1 MDRHLLKGMNAQ
13 KLEGSVEFAGE
24 LELLVKDGHHEV
36 NGDRNPDLALHRIGA
51 GTEVVFDTQVA
62 FDPFEE
68 EFDLPSRLVEL
79 GHGESGDLQVVGEE
93 DEMLGRLCI
102 EVAHSAQRVREV
114 GCCFGK
120 RRTPNLIAENTLQA
134 IPRERPMTGKAKIAF
149 GTSDEEGACQNDTSK
164 PSKVH
169 VAAIHHIE
177 GSRFEEQVVEPVNI
191 CIAGST
197 DVDAGRDRASQI
209 ELGMHLDPS
218 FGASKIG
225 PWEETQREI
234 DGGGIQSVNRVLQFQ
249 SEILSGVEDTR
260 LAHEAFGEI
269 FPESV
274 VPLLVGIGQ
283 SGLGN
288 SFSKTK
294 MVESFASGVETG
306 GDIAQSF
313 PPGQLRKGHADQLL
327 SATEMPNFALRVVAL
342 NQPGK
347 RLAIYQIEDLGED
360 VAARVHGRVSSKN
373 VAQSSNAWHPFWIA
387 NHSS

>member
-1 MDRHLLKGMNAQ
+1 MLKSWKVQ
-13 KLEGSVEFAGE
+13 SAGK
-24 LELLVKDGHHEV
+24 LELLVKDGHHQV
-36 NGDRNPDLALHRIGA
+36 NGHRDPDLCLHRV
-51 GTEVVFDTQVA
+51 GTSAEVVFDTQVA

-79 GHGESGDLQVVGEE
+79 GYGERRDLQVVGEE

-149 GTSDEEGACQNDTSK
+149 GASDEEGACQNDTSK

-177 GSRFEEQVVEPVNI
+177 GSRFEEQVVEQVKI
-191 CIAGST
+191 GLAGSR

-209 ELGMHLDPS
+209 ELGMHLDPGL
-218 FGASKIG
+218 GASEIC

-234 DGGGIQSVNRVLQFQ
+234 DGGGVEGINRVLQFQ
-249 SEILSGVEDTR
+249 SKILSGVKDAR
-260 LAHEAFGEI
+260 LAHESFGKI
-269 FPESV
+269 FPESP

-283 SGLGN
+283 GGLGN
-288 SFSKTK
+288 SLSKTK

-306 GDIAQSF
+306 GYVAQSF

-342 NQPGK
+342 DQTGESLPVD
-347 RLAIYQIEDLGED
+347 QIEDLGKD
-360 VAARVHGRVSSKN
+360 VAAGVHCHRSSPN
-373 VAQSSNAWHPFWIA
+373 DSPSSNPSHPFWIA
-387 NHSS
+387 THSS

>member
-1 MDRHLLKGMNAQ
+1 MDRNFLKRMNAQ
-13 KLEGSVEFAGE
+13 KLEGSMESAGE

-36 NGDRNPDLALHRIGA
+36 NGDRNPDLALHRIGTGA
-51 GTEVVFDTQVA
+51 EVVFDAQVA

-93 DEMLGRLCI
+93 DKMLGRLLV
-102 EVAHSAQRVREV
+102 EVAHPAQRIWEV
-114 GCCFGK
+114 GRCFGK
-120 RRTPNLIAENTLQA
+120 RWRSNLIAENTLQA
-134 IPRERPMTGKAKIAF
+134 IPRHRVMTGEAKIAL
-149 GTSDEEGACQNDTSK
+149 GPRDEEGACQNDTSK
-164 PSKVH
+164 PSKIH

-191 CIAGST
+191 CIAGSG

-225 PWEETQREI
+225 PREETQREI
-234 DGGGIQSVNRVLQFQ
+234 DGRGIQSVNRVLQFQ
-249 SEILSGVEDTR
+249 SEILSGVEQTR
-260 LAHEAFGEI
+260 LAHESFGEI
-269 FPESV
+269 FPESP

-283 SGLGN
+283 GGLGN
-288 SFSKTK
+288 SLSKTK
-294 MVESFASGVETG
+294 MVEGFASGVETG

-313 PPGQLRKGHADQLL
+313 PPGQLRKSHTDQLL

-342 NQPGK
+342 DQTGESLPVD
-347 RLAIYQIEDLGED
+347 QIEDLGKD
-360 VAARVHGRVSSKN
+360 VAAGVHCHRSSPN
-373 VAQSSNAWHPFWIA
+373 DSPSSNPSHPFWIA
-387 NHSS
+387 THSS